1 MGMADMDDSELIT
14 TPVLPV
20 KNSVLFPGML
30 MPLAISHPFYIHAI
44 ETALANEEKLLGVFT
59 QKDPKQ
65 ETPTGEDLYP
75 IGTLAMIRKMV
86 SIEHKL
92 NIVVQGLHRIG
103 AVAVATEQPHLHF
116 RVRRLPELP
125 KDGPEADALHGAVLD
140 LAERMV
146 NLMEPPMQINLNFA
160 MADMEDPLSKVYVLA
175 SVLSLDTEKEMA
187 ILSASTQREVY
198 ELMFKYLNYEVQ
210 VLELRN
216 RISSQAQ
223 SELSRAQREYLLHQQ
238 MRAIREELGED
249 RSEQNET
256 QELRKRAEKADLPEK
271 VAREFAKE
279 LLRLERMP
287 TSLPDYQVTRTY
299 IELVLDLPWKEQTED
314 ILDLDR
320 ARKILD
326 EDHFGLHDV
335 KQRIIEHLAVRKLN
349 PASKGPIL
357 CFVGPPGVGK
367 TSVGRSIGRA
377 MGRQFERMSLGGL
390 HDEAEL
396 RGHRRTYIGA
406 MPGRIIQAI
415 RRAGVKNPLLML
427 DEVDKLGQDFR
438 GDPAAA
444 LMEVLDPEQNVEFHD
459 NYLDI
464 PFDLSEVFFIT
475 TANTTDNIPKPLLDR
490 MEVIRLP
497 GYSDEEKREIAIR
510 YLLPRQ
516 IAQAGIQ
523 PENLLVADDS
533 LAYIIRRYTREAGVR
548 ELERI
553 LGRIARRVATRVARG
568 ETVREETVPERLP
581 DLLGTEQ
588 FYAEQT
594 RSDLPPGVAAGLA
607 WTDAGGEVLYVET
620 ALLAEGHDLV
630 LTGQLGNI
638 MQESAKAAQSYL
650 WSRADKLGINRSV
663 FHKSGV
669 HLHVPAGAVPKD
681 GPSAG
686 VCLVTALAS
695 LYTGQPVRSDTAMT
709 GEITLSGL
717 VMPVGGIKEKIIA
730 AHRARI
736 FRVILP
742 QENTR
747 ELEELPE
754 HVRKDMDF
762 VFVERIEEVLDAAMP
777 NLSAGEQKR
786 AAT

>member
-1 MGMADMDDSELIT
+1 MNDSELIT
-14 TPVLPV
+14 LPVLPI
-20 KNSVLFPGML
+20 KNTVLFPGML
-30 MPLAISHPFYIHAI
+30 MPLAVSHPFSIHAI
-44 ETALANEEKLLGVFT
+44 EAALASEDKLLGVFT

-65 ETPTGEDLYP
+65 ENPTGNDLYS
-75 IGTLAMIRKMV
+75 IGTLALIRKMV

-92 NIVVQGLHRIG
+92 NIVVQGLKRAG
-103 AVAVATEQPHLHF
+103 MVAVTTDQPYLHL
-116 RVRRLPELP
+116 RVRPLSDLP
-125 KDGPEADALHGAVLD
+125 KDGPEADALHRAVLD

-146 NLMEPPMQINLNFA
+146 HLMEPEMQINLNFA

-175 SVLSLDTEKEMA
+175 SILSLDTEKEIA
-187 ILSASTQREVY
+187 ILAASTQREVY

-223 SELSRAQREYLLHQQ
+223 SELTRAQREFLLHQQ
-238 MRAIREELGED
+238 MRAIREELGEE
-249 RSEQNET
+249 RSEQSEV
-256 QELRKRAEKADLPEK
+256 QELRQRMAKADLPDK
-271 VAREFAKE
+271 VAREVEKE
-279 LLRLERMP
+279 LRRLERMP

-299 IELVLDLPWKEQTED
+299 VELVLDLPWKEETED
-314 ILDLDR
+314 VLDLDR
-320 ARKILD
+320 AQKILD
-326 EDHFGLHDV
+326 EDHFGLKDV

-349 PASKGPIL
+349 PGSKGPIL

-377 MGRQFERMSLGGL
+377 MGRKFERMSLGGL

-459 NYLDI
+459 NYLDL

-475 TANTTDNIPKPLLDR
+475 TANTTDSIPKPLLDR
-490 MEVIRLP
+490 MEVLRLP
-497 GYSDEEKREIAIR
+497 GYSDEEKSEIAVR

-516 IAQAGIQ
+516 IAQAGLSSEHLQ
-523 PENLLVADDS
+523 VPDDT

-548 ELERI
+548 ELERV
-553 LGRIARRVATRVARG
+553 LGRIARRIATRVARG
-568 ETVREETVPERLP
+568 EAVREEVKRGRLAE
-581 DLLGTEQ
+581 LIGTEQ
-588 FYAEQT
+588 FYAEQA
-594 RSDLPPGVAAGLA
+594 RSELFPGVAAGLA

-620 ALLAEGHDLV
+620 ALLAEGRDLI
-630 LTGQLGNI
+630 LTGQLGSI
-638 MQESAKAAQSYL
+638 MQESAKAAQSYI
-650 WSRADKLGINRSV
+650 WSRADRLGIDREV
-663 FHKSGV
+663 FHKAGV

-686 VCLVTALAS
+686 VCLVTALTS
-695 LYTGQPVRSDTAMT
+695 LYSGLPVRSDTAMT

-717 VMPVGGIKEKIIA
+717 VMPVGGVKEKILA

-742 QENTR
+742 KENER

-754 HVRKDMDF
+754 HVRGRMEF
-762 VFVERIEEVLDAAMP
+762 VFVERIEEVLAAAIP
-777 NLSAGEQKR
+777 ALTEGAKKR

>member
-1 MGMADMDDSELIT
+1 
-14 TPVLPV
+14 
-20 KNSVLFPGML
+20 
-30 MPLAISHPFYIHAI
+30 
-44 ETALANEEKLLGVFT
+44 
-59 QKDPKQ
+59 
-65 ETPTGEDLYP
+65 
-75 IGTLAMIRKMV
+75 
-86 SIEHKL
+86 
-92 NIVVQGLHRIG
+92 
-103 AVAVATEQPHLHF
+103 
-116 RVRRLPELP
+116 
-125 KDGPEADALHGAVLD
+125 
-140 LAERMV
+140 
-146 NLMEPPMQINLNFA
+146 
-160 MADMEDPLSKVYVLA
+160 
-175 SVLSLDTEKEMA
+175 
-187 ILSASTQREVY
+187 
-198 ELMFKYLNYEVQ
+198 
-210 VLELRN
+210 
-216 RISSQAQ
+216 
-223 SELSRAQREYLLHQQ
+223 
-238 MRAIREELGED
+238 
-249 RSEQNET
+249 
-256 QELRKRAEKADLPEK
+256 
-271 VAREFAKE
+271 
-279 LLRLERMP
+279 
-287 TSLPDYQVTRTY
+287 
-299 IELVLDLPWKEQTED
+299 VLDLPWKEQTED

>member
-1 MGMADMDDSELIT
+1 MNDSDLIT
-14 TPVLPV
+14 IPVLPI

-30 MPLAISHPFYIHAI
+30 MPLVVSHPFAVHAI
-44 ETALANEEKLLGVFT
+44 ETALTGEEKLLGVFT

-65 ETPTGEDLYP
+65 EVPTGTDLFP
-75 IGTLAMIRKMV
+75 IGTLALIRKMV

-92 NIVVQGLHRIG
+92 NIVVQGIKRVG
-103 AVAVATEQPHLHF
+103 MVAVTTEQPHLHL
-116 RVRRLPELP
+116 RVRPLPELP
-125 KDGPEADALHGAVLD
+125 KDGPEADALHRAVID

-146 NLMEPPMQINLNFA
+146 NLMEPQMQINLNFA
-160 MADMEDPLSKVYVLA
+160 MSDMEEPLSKVYVLA
-175 SVLSLDTEKEMA
+175 SVLSLDTEKEIA

-223 SELSRAQREYLLHQQ
+223 SELTRAQREFLLHQQ

-249 RSEQNET
+249 RSEQSES
-256 QELRKRAEKADLPEK
+256 QELRKQVEKADLPEK
-271 VAREFAKE
+271 VAREVEKE
-279 LLRLERMP
+279 LRRLERMP
-287 TSLPDYQVTRTY
+287 SSLPDYQVTRTY
-299 IELVLDLPWKEQTED
+299 IELVLDLPWIEQTDD

-320 ARKILD
+320 AQEILD
-326 EDHFGLHDV
+326 EDHFGLKDV

-349 PASKGPIL
+349 PESKGPIL

-377 MGRQFERMSLGGL
+377 MGRKFERMSLGGL

-415 RRAGVKNPLLML
+415 RRTGVKNPLLML

-459 NYLDI
+459 NYLDL

-475 TANTTDNIPKPLLDR
+475 TANTTDSIPKPLLDR

-516 IAQAGIQ
+516 ITQAGLS
-523 PENLLVADDS
+523 PENLLVSDDS

-548 ELERI
+548 ELERV

-568 ETVREETVPERLP
+568 ETVREEASRARLTE
-581 DLLGTEQ
+581 LIGTEQ
-588 FYAEQT
+588 FYAEQA
-594 RSDLPPGVAAGLA
+594 RSDLLPGVAAGLA

-620 ALLAEGHDLV
+620 ALLSEGRDLI

-638 MQESAKAAQSYL
+638 MQESAKAAQSYI
-650 WSRADKLGINRSV
+650 WSRADELGIDKGV

-686 VCLVTALAS
+686 ICLVAALAS
-695 LYTGQPVRSDTAMT
+695 LYTGLPVRSDTAMT
-709 GEITLSGL
+709 GEITLTGL
-717 VMPVGGIKEKIIA
+717 VMPVGGIKEKVLA

-742 QENTR
+742 KENAK

-754 HVRKDMDF
+754 HVRDEMTF
-762 VFVERIEEVLDAAMP
+762 IFVERIEEVLADAIP
-777 NLSAGEQKR
+777 VLSEEVKNR
-786 AAT
+786 AVT

>member
-1 MGMADMDDSELIT
+1 MNDSDLIT
-14 TPVLPV
+14 LPVLPI
-20 KNSVLFPGML
+20 KNTVLFPGML
-30 MPLAISHPFYIHAI
+30 MPLAVSHPFSIHAI
-44 ETALANEEKLLGVFT
+44 EAALASEEKLLGVFT
-59 QKDPKQ
+59 QKDAKQ
-65 ETPTGEDLYP
+65 ENPTGNDLYP
-75 IGTLAMIRKMV
+75 IGTLALIRKMV
-86 SIEHKL
+86 SVEHKL
-92 NIVVQGLHRIG
+92 NVVVQGLKRAG
-103 AVAVATEQPHLHF
+103 MVAVTTDQPYLHL
-116 RVRRLPELP
+116 RVRPLPDLP
-125 KDGPEADALHGAVLD
+125 KDGPEADALHRAVLD

-146 NLMEPPMQINLNFA
+146 HLMEPEMQINLNFA
-160 MADMEDPLSKVYVLA
+160 MADMEEPLSKVYVLA
-175 SVLSLDTEKEMA
+175 SILSLDIEKEMA
-187 ILSASTQREVY
+187 LLTASTQREVY

-223 SELSRAQREYLLHQQ
+223 SELTRAQREFLLHQQ

-249 RSEQNET
+249 RSEQVEA
-256 QELRKRAEKADLPEK
+256 QDLRRRMEKADLPEK
-271 VAREFAKE
+271 VAQEVEKE
-279 LLRLERMP
+279 LRRLERMP

-299 IELVLDLPWKEQTED
+299 IELVFDLPWRKMTKD
-314 ILDLDR
+314 LLDLDR
-320 ARKILD
+320 AQEILD
-326 EDHFGLHDV
+326 EDHFGLKDV

-377 MGRQFERMSLGGL
+377 MGRKFERMSLGGL

-415 RRAGVKNPLLML
+415 RRTGVKNPLLML

-459 NYLDI
+459 NYLDL

-475 TANTTDNIPKPLLDR
+475 TANTTDSIPKPLLDR
-490 MEVIRLP
+490 MEVLRLP
-497 GYSDEEKREIAIR
+497 GYSDEEKSEIATR

-516 IAQAGIQ
+516 ITQAGLNAQ
-523 PENLLVADDS
+523 HLLVPDDT

-548 ELERI
+548 ELERV
-553 LGRIARRVATRVARG
+553 LGRMARRIATRVARG
-568 ETVREETVPERLP
+568 EPVREKVTRERLSE
-581 DLLGTEQ
+581 LIGTEQ
-588 FYAEQT
+588 FYAEQA
-594 RSDLPPGVAAGLA
+594 RSELLPGVAAGLA

-620 ALLAEGHDLV
+620 ALLFEGRDLI
-630 LTGQLGNI
+630 LTGQLGSI
-638 MQESAKAAQSYL
+638 MQESAKAAQSYI
-650 WSRADKLGINRSV
+650 WSRADEFGIDRAV
-663 FHKSGV
+663 FQKAGV

-686 VCLVTALAS
+686 VSLVSALAS
-695 LYTGQPVRSDTAMT
+695 LYSGLPVRSDTAMT
-709 GEITLSGL
+709 GEITLTGL
-717 VMPVGGIKEKIIA
+717 VMPVGGVKEKILA

-736 FRVILP
+736 YRVILP
-742 QENTR
+742 KENEK

-754 HVRKDMDF
+754 HVRDRMEF
-762 VFVERIEEVLDAAMP
+762 VFVGRIEEVLAAAIP
-777 NLSAGEQKR
+777 GLAEGVKKR
-786 AAT
+786 ANT

>member
-1 MGMADMDDSELIT
+1 MNDSDLIT
-14 TPVLPV
+14 IPVLPI
-20 KNSVLFPGML
+20 KNTVLFPGML
-30 MPLAISHPFYIHAI
+30 MPLAISNPFAIHSI
-44 ETALANEEKLLGVFT
+44 ETALENDEKLLGVFT
-59 QKDPKQ
+59 QKDSQQ
-65 ETPTGEDLYP
+65 ETPAGTDLYP
-75 IGTLAMIRKMV
+75 VGTLALLRKMV

-92 NIVVQGLHRIG
+92 NIVVQGIRRLRM
-103 AVAVATEQPHLHF
+103 VAVTSEQPHLHL
-116 RVRRLPELP
+116 RARPLPDLP
-125 KDGPEADALHGAVLD
+125 KDGPEADALHRAVLD

-146 NLMEPPMQINLNFA
+146 SLMEPQMQINLNFA
-160 MADMEDPLSKVYVLA
+160 MADLEEPLSKVYVLA
-175 SVLSLDTEKEMA
+175 SVLSLDIQKEMA

-216 RISSQAQ
+216 RISTQAQ
-223 SELSRAQREYLLHQQ
+223 SELTRAQREFLLHQQ

-249 RSEQNET
+249 RSEQGEA
-256 QELRKRAEKADLPEK
+256 QELRKRLEKADLPEK
-271 VAREFAKE
+271 VARETDKE
-279 LLRLERMP
+279 LHRLERMP

-299 IELVLDLPWKEQTED
+299 IELVLDLPWKQATED
-314 ILDLDR
+314 ILDLGR
-320 ARKILD
+320 AQKILD
-326 EDHFGLHDV
+326 EDHFGLKDV

-349 PASKGPIL
+349 PDSKGPIL

-406 MPGRIIQAI
+406 MPGRIIQAV

-444 LMEVLDPEQNVEFHD
+444 LMEVLDPEQNIEFHD

-475 TANTTDNIPKPLLDR
+475 TANTTDSIPKPLLDR

-497 GYSDEEKREIAIR
+497 GYSDEEKCEIANR

-516 IAQAGIQ
+516 TVQAGLTSEQ
-523 PENLLVADDS
+523 WKVPGES

-548 ELERI
+548 ELERV
-553 LGRIARRVATRVARG
+553 LGRIARRIATRVAQG
-568 ETVREETVPERLP
+568 EMVHEETTPERLS
-581 DLLGTEQ
+581 DLIGTEQ
-588 FYAEQT
+588 FYAEQA

-620 ALLAEGHDLV
+620 ALLVEGRDLI

-638 MQESAKAAQSYL
+638 MQESAKTAQSYI
-650 WSRADKLGINRSV
+650 WSRANELGIAREV

-686 VCLVTALAS
+686 VCLVAALAS

-717 VMPVGGIKEKIIA
+717 VMPVGGVKEKVLA

-736 FRVILP
+736 FRVVLP
-742 QENTR
+742 RENAK

-754 HVRKDMDF
+754 HVRKKMTF
-762 VFVERIEEVLDAAMP
+762 IFVERIEEILEEVMP
-777 NLSAGEQKR
+777 TLFAKVKKR